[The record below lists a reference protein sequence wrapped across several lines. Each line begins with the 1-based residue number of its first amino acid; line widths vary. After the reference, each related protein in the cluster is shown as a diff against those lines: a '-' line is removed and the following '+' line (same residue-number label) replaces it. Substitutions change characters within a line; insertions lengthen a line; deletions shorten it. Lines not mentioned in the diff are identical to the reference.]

1 MSENPYEPPK
11 GVTRTP
17 ASIPWGRVSLSGLG
31 VMLLSTAALCGIGD
45 FRGGGVSFKSAT
57 LALLLA
63 GLFCTGAIILVGG
76 GIGWLM
82 TATLFRRSPSDSSA
96 PKS

>member
-11 GVTRTP
+11 GVTRTSAP
-17 ASIPWGRVSLSGLG
+17 IPWGRASLSGLG
-31 VMLLSTAALCGIGD
+31 VMLLSTAALCGTGD
-45 FRGGGVSFKSAT
+45 FRGSGVSFKSAT

-63 GLFCTGAIILVGG
+63 GLFCLGAIILVGG
-76 GIGWLM
+76 GIGWLV
-82 TATLFRRSPSDSSA
+82 TAVLSRKGLRNESV